1 MPFKDKSDNLLI
13 KANEVNSWRVCSSLK
28 VWPFNSISLFSTI
41 IKEIRLPLKIKDK
54 VTNKSNKLT
63 RKEKESYIKQV
74 EKQMRESARNL
85 DFEKA
90 SELRDILFEL
100 KGE

>member
-1 MPFKDKSDNLLI
+1 MPNAFIVIDEVQLSADSD
-13 KANEVNSWRVCSSLK
+13 EY
-28 VWPFNSISLFSTI
+28 
-41 IKEIRLPLKIKDK
+41 KDK

-74 EKQMRESARNL
+74 EKQMREAARNL